1 MKAIICALALVGL
14 TSQAQAGI
22 YNMSCGQLA
31 DAKAS
36 VQEGISDVNAK
47 IKDARNGDTVA
58 FLKSERAELVNAL
71 VRLNSEIQDR
81 CMGDD
86 YND

>member
-14 TSQAQAGI
+14 TSQAHADI
-22 YNMSCGQLA
+22 YNLSCGQLA

-36 VQEGISDVNAK
+36 VREGIADVNAK
-47 IKDARNGDTVA
+47 IKDARNGDAVA
-58 FLKSERAELVNAL
+58 FLKSERAQLANAL
-71 VRLNSEIQDR
+71 VRINAEIQDR

>member
-1 MKAIICALALVGL
+1 MKAAIFALALVGL
-14 TSQAQAGI
+14 TSQAHADI
-22 YNMSCGQLA
+22 YNLSCGQLA

-36 VQEGISDVNAK
+36 VREGIADINVK

-58 FLKSERAELVNAL
+58 FLKSERTQLVNAL
-71 VRLNSEIQDR
+71 VRLDSEIKDR